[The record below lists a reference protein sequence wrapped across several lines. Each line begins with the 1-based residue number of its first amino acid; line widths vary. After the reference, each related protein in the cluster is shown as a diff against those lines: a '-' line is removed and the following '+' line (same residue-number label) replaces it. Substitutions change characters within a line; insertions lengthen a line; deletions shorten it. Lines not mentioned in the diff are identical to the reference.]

1 MADPTNARTALRLNR
16 IAWAVCV
23 AGMAVLPAPCGAAQA
38 KVVRVPM
45 IAAAAPPKIDGVLDE
60 PVWQS
65 AGIAGD
71 FLLEE
76 TSAIPSQP
84 TTVYLLCDGKR
95 LYVGVRG
102 VESDPAGMKLKAT
115 QKEGGVW
122 FDDFV
127 EIHIDVTNGKRGFEQ
142 FAVTPAGVKT
152 DDAMGKHA
160 QIAAARGEG
169 EWHIEMALDLADLG
183 VRYLGAP
190 VRWALNIGR
199 VRHTGGAA
207 EETSVWNGA
216 PRSVDDA
223 AVMGEMIAGPQGAL
237 TVDGLELDDA
247 RWGPGNNVAL
257 RTTNLGAPRA
267 VIVAAKPVT
276 AEKDE
281 REERAAT
288 VVATGKGQARGTYAV
303 TALDAEQRLGI
314 TLTDA
319 SGPVLYRVVRPVE
332 LPPLLS
338 LQPLVPR
345 SRGLILPDMEM
356 CRFLAELGLTEQA
369 LAGVMLQTQ
378 VYAAPWSNPTR
389 LVSRLASEKKESLP
403 TESPTAAPPLGSE
416 ILYEDF
422 TPRTEHAL
430 LSVPTSQLPYGDLA
444 IRVCLATMGGR
455 KLAEV
460 SMPLRRLTD
469 KEADALP
476 AYVDEYS
483 RLIVDG
489 KPFFPLGWYC
499 NGSVEYLQEV
509 ADSPF
514 NCLLDYGI
522 NSHPLDKIREYL
534 DAAHARGIKLIYC
547 MNDLYPAA
555 TYHKQLGPWT
565 GNEEMAR
572 GVVSTFKDH
581 PAVLA
586 WYLNDELPVE
596 MIPDLMRYYDLV
608 RSTDPGHP
616 TFIVHFVGDIIAD
629 FVPTTDVLGIDVY
642 PAPTRPLTR
651 VSEMTDVGIKATQ
664 GLKPLWMVLQAFAWY
679 QYSPPED
686 PKTTGGRGR
695 IPTENELRNGRAPTR
710 AEERCMTYLA
720 LTHGAMGLIYYC
732 YYDLR
737 VLPQYQEMWG
747 WMKQIGAEVREL
759 SPVLLSPTKLPV
771 EVRGDSLKIHA
782 LLKEREGK
790 WYLLAVNGE
799 TTPATAQF
807 TLPSPAASVRV
818 MFEERTAN
826 LAGRTLTDEFAPYA
840 AHVYEI
846 TPAAARK

>member
-1 MADPTNARTALRLNR
+1 MADTANARRVQRLAR
-16 IAWAVCV
+16 VAWAMCG
-23 AGMAVLPAPCGAAQA
+23 AGLAALLATCGAAQA

-45 IAAAAPPKIDGVLDE
+45 IAASAAPKIDGVLDE
-60 PVWQS
+60 PIWRS

-76 TSAIPSQP
+76 TGAIPSQP

-95 LYVGVRG
+95 LFVGVRG
-102 VESDPAGMKLKAT
+102 AESDPAGMRLKAT

-127 EIHIDVTNGKRGFEQ
+127 EIHIDVTNGKRRFEQ

-160 QIAAARGEG
+160 RVAATRAEG

-216 PRSVDDA
+216 PRRVDDA
-223 AVMGEMIAGPQGAL
+223 AVMGEMIVGPEGAL
-237 TVDGLELDDA
+237 TIDGLEVEDA
-247 RWGPGNNVAL
+247 RWGSGNALAL
-257 RTTNLGAPRA
+257 RMTNAGAPRP
-267 VIVAAKPVT
+267 VTVSAKPVT

-281 REERAAT
+281 REERAST
-288 VVATGKGQARGTYAV
+288 VVATGQGQARGTYAI
-303 TALDAEQRLGI
+303 TSLDAEQPVGI
-314 TLTDA
+314 TLADA
-319 SGPVLYRVVRPVE
+319 SGPVLYRLVRAVE

-338 LQPLVPR
+338 LQPLLPR
-345 SRGLILPDMEM
+345 SRGLILPDMDK
-356 CRFLAELGLTEQA
+356 CGFLAELGLTERA
-369 LAGVMLQTQ
+369 LAGVTLQTQ

-389 LVSRLASEKKESLP
+389 LVSRLGSEQKQSLQAASAGRE
-403 TESPTAAPPLGSE
+403 PPPGSE

-430 LSVPTSQLPYGDLA
+430 LSVPTAPLPYGDLA
-444 IRVCLATMGGR
+444 IRVRLATMSDRG
-455 KLAEV
+455 LAEV
-460 SMPLRRLTD
+460 SMPLRRLTE
-469 KEADALP
+469 KEAAALP
-476 AYVDEYS
+476 SYVDEHN

-499 NGSVEYLQEV
+499 NGNVGYLNEV

-522 NSHPLDKIREYL
+522 NGRPLDKIREYL
-534 DAAHARGIKLIYC
+534 DAAHACGIKLIYC

-565 GNEEMAR
+565 GNQDMAR
-572 GVVSTFKDH
+572 GVISTFKDH

-616 TFIVHFVGDIIAD
+616 TFIVHFAPDIIPD

-642 PAPTRPLTR
+642 PVPTRPLTR
-651 VSEMTDVGIKATQ
+651 VSEMTDVGMRATR

-695 IPTENELRNGRAPTR
+695 IPTANELRTGRAPTR
-710 AEERCMTYLA
+710 EEERCMTYLA
-720 LTHGAMGLIYYC
+720 LTHGAMGLIYYS

-771 EVRGDSLKIHA
+771 EVRGDSHKIHA
-782 LLKEREGK
+782 VLKEHEGK

-799 TTPATAQF
+799 TTPAKAQF
-807 TLPSPAASVRV
+807 TLPGAAASVRV
-818 MFEERTAN
+818 MFEEHTPS

-846 TPAAARK
+846 TPAAQK